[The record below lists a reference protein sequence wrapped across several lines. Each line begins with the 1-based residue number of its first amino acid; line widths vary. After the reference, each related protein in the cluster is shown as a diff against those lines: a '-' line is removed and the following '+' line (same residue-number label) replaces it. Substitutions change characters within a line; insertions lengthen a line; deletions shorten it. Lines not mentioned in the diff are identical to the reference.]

1 MGYLVLTICNTTSL
15 KWTGLIRCCCDIIIL
30 SSLLTVNR
38 LASSIWLAKYVTQ
51 RVRDFDITD
60 DHDHQSTP
68 KFRSGL
74 SDQFGQQRVNAADPA
89 NDGDRA
95 HATQVVAADG
105 PGRQTAATCNKYS
118 LLAIEASDYHHLRC
132 AGPETQDATRAN

>member
-1 MGYLVLTICNTTSL
+1 MGYLVLTIRNTTSL

-89 NDGDRA
+89 N
-95 HATQVVAADG
+95 VVAADG
-105 PGRQTAATCNKYS
+105 PGRQTAATCNIYS